1 MDIVIRAVVMFLF
14 VWLVT
19 RAVGRRELSTLEPFD
34 LILLVVIGDLIQQS
48 VTQNDFSVTG
58 GMLAVGTFAAM
69 TVLFSSLAFRFPRV
83 QPVLEG
89 DPVILVER
97 GKTIDRNLR
106 MNRITHEELAELVGL
121 DHRRQLTAVEV
132 EQADDEGRAALDP
145 RVRLDAAEP
154 KLPVD
159 GGHHCERTAVG
170 LLPHPRA
177 VVDLPARQPLEAQL
191 DRLDHLGGCEQLCDL
206 GLRQIERHGRRV

>member
-69 TVLFSSLAFRFPRV
+69 TVLFSWLAFRFPRA

-97 GKTIDRNLR
+97 GKTVDRNLR
-106 MNRITHEELAELVGL
+106 MNRITLEELASQARLSQIPHIDDIEW
-121 DHRRQLTAVEV
+121 AVLETS
-132 EQADDEGRAALDP
+132 GNISFI
-145 RVRLDAAEP
+145 P
-154 KLPVD
+154 KT
-159 GGHHCERTAVG
+159 GS
-170 LLPHPRA
+170 
-177 VVDLPARQPLEAQL
+177 
-191 DRLDHLGGCEQLCDL
+191 
-206 GLRQIERHGRRV
+206 